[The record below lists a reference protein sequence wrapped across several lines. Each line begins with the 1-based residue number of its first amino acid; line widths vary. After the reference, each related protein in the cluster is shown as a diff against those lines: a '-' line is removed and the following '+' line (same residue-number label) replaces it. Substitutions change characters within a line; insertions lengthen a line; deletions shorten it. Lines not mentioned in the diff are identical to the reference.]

1 MKTKMILLAAF
12 IVGIIACNANAN
24 NDHKKVELKSEM
36 DSISYLI
43 GRSIGMNL
51 KKDKLEEVN
60 LEAFESGI
68 KTSFGTSTDTLIRD
82 EDSQKI
88 MQAFFAK
95 KEAELAKER
104 EAAAA
109 GNIEK
114 GKKFLEENKKRPTV
128 KETASGLQYEVIR
141 EGNGAS
147 PKATDEVKV
156 HYHGTLIDGT
166 VFDSSKDRGVP
177 AEFPLNRVIAGWTEG
192 LQLMKVGAI
201 YKFYIPSNLAYGPR
215 SQSSIPGNST
225 LIFEVELLDI
235 KK

>member
-114 GKKFLEENKKRPTV
+114 GKKFLEENKKRDGV
-128 KETASGLQYEVIR
+128 KETASGLQYEVLR
-141 EGNGAS
+141 EGKGAS
-147 PKATDEVKV
+147 PKATDKVKV
-156 HYHGTLIDGT
+156 HYHGTYIDGT
-166 VFDSSKDRGVP
+166 VFDSSVDRGMP
-177 AEFPLNRVIAGWTEG
+177 AEFPLNQVIAGWTEG
-192 LQLMKVGAI
+192 VQLMKVGAK
-201 YKFYIPSNLAYGPR
+201 YKFYVPSNLAYGPQGR
-215 SQSSIPGNST
+215 GDIPGNST
-225 LIFEVELLDI
+225 LIFEVELLEI
-235 KK
+235 K